1 MSGSFFAGCSL
12 LALLL
17 QSSQSDS
24 TAAAAASVDELLL
37 EDIRFAAEEL
47 RPLIRTR
54 SGDAVRAFFP
64 NMRATVDEAES
75 AGEGEEGGGGRQE
88 LGGLLE
94 VVMTQDEKDRS
105 KKSNGGGD
113 KGK

>member
-1 MSGSFFAGCSL
+1 MSSGSFLILAGCPL

-17 QSSQSDS
+17 QSSSDS
-24 TAAAAASVDELLL
+24 TSVDKLLL

-75 AGEGEEGGGGRQE
+75 AGEEEGEEGGGGRQE

-94 VVMTQDEKDRS
+94 VVMTQDERDRS

>member
-1 MSGSFFAGCSL
+1 MSGSFSSGCPL

-17 QSSQSDS
+17 QSSPDS
-24 TAAAAASVDELLL
+24 TAAASVDQLLL

-64 NMRATVDEAES
+64 NRRAAAIDEES
-75 AGEGEEGGGGRQE
+75 EAAVAQGEGGEERQE

-94 VVMTQDEKDRS
+94 VVMTQDEKDRG
-105 KKSNGGGD
+105 KKSNGGET
-113 KGK
+113 GK